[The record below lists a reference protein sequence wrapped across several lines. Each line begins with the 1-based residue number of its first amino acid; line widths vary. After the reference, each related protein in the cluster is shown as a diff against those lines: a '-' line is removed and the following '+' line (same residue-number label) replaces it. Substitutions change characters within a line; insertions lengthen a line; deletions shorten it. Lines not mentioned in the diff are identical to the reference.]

1 MAHWLFKSEPSAW
14 SYEKVA
20 GLGAAGTDW
29 SGVRNHTAKLNM
41 QAMKVGE
48 QAFFYHSNEGKE
60 IVGIVEVSKAYRP
73 DPTDP
78 TGKFG
83 MVDIRALRPLPR
95 AVTLEEAKSDKRLAK
110 MALVTHRAVVANM
123 EPKAAGEAAAN
134 LAQAMTR
141 TTDEWALH
149 PLALGLSAVA
159 ARMPQLSST
168 SRRESR
174 AVALSSTTST
184 RRPARQAGTAA

>member
-60 IVGIVEVSKAYRP
+60 IVGIVEVCKAYQI
-73 DPTDP
+73 
-78 TGKFG
+78 G
-83 MVDIRALRPLPR
+83 RA
-95 AVTLEEAKSDKRLAK
+95 SC
-110 MALVTHRAVVANM
+110 
-123 EPKAAGEAAAN
+123 
-134 LAQAMTR
+134 
-141 TTDEWALH
+141 
-149 PLALGLSAVA
+149 
-159 ARMPQLSST
+159 
-168 SRRESR
+168 RER
-174 AVALSSTTST
+174 VW
-184 RRPARQAGTAA
+184 R

>member
-48 QAFFYHSNEGKE
+48 HAFFYHSNEGKE
-60 IVGIVEVSKAYRP
+60 IVGIVEVCKAYRSY
-73 DPTDP
+73 PTDA

-83 MVDIRALRPLPR
+83 MVDIRAVRPLPR
-95 AVTLEEAKSDKRLAK
+95 PVTLEEAKADKRLAK
-110 MALVTHRAVVANM
+110 MTLVTQSRLSVQPVTDAEWAVVC
-123 EPKAAGEAAAN
+123 E
-134 LAQAMTR
+134 
-141 TTDEWALH
+141 
-149 PLALGLSAVA
+149 LGGL
-159 ARMPQLSST
+159 
-168 SRRESR
+168 
-174 AVALSSTTST
+174 
-184 RRPARQAGTAA
+184 

>member
-48 QAFFYHSNEGKE
+48 HAFFYHSNEGKE
-60 IVGIVEVSKAYRP
+60 IVGIVEVCKAYRP
-73 DPTDP
+73 DPTDA

-83 MVDIRALRPLPR
+83 MVDIRAVRP
-95 AVTLEEAKSDKRLAK
+95 
-110 MALVTHRAVVANM
+110 
-123 EPKAAGEAAAN
+123 AAATGHSGRGEER
-134 LAQAMTR
+134 QAPGQDGAR
-141 TTDEWALH
+141 H
-149 PLALGLSAVA
+149 SVPSLG
-159 ARMPQLSST
+159 
-168 SRRESR
+168 
-174 AVALSSTTST
+174 ST
-184 RRPARQAGTAA
+184 RDRRRVGGHLRARRL